1 MHKCHANASNSSDLQ
16 LSHLLDPHIHGLCT
30 APARTTRQTHRS
42 RRTAGM
48 QARIARSPSP
58 AHPILSYPAG
68 TGPSTVPWFPNPSPP
83 APAAQG
89 RVNAS
94 CSLVNGHGVT
104 PALDPLLSPSIP
116 SSSNTGAV
124 AFALCDCAETLAASQ
139 RAGLQSQSQACPL
152 KAEDAFGRGKHGT
165 SSGAAS
171 SRVAVLESFCVL

>member
-30 APARTTRQTHRS
+30 APARTTRQRQTHRS

-124 AFALCDCAETLAASQ
+124 AFALCDCAETVANGLCMPWRIAC
-139 RAGLQSQSQACPL
+139 RARAQGMSIEGGGRFW
-152 KAEDAFGRGKHGT
+152 KAMAECGARERGDI
-165 SSGAAS
+165 
-171 SRVAVLESFCVL
+171 F